1 METSAWKCHLY
12 IIDSKITR
20 GKQFRTYF
28 ASPLQRNS
36 VLTTTRI
43 FRWVKY
49 QFLAVLGPF
58 LSSLSLIFTQPA
70 LEAQPLREASKHF
83 WEIWMEW
90 GSNLSLSFFQEQ
102 LRKLNFGEHWDFY
115 NLFTFNILSGW
126 PCMSTQTRIL
136 RILSR
141 KQTNCDY
148 RVFGVNFEPTICVCV
163 KTLTLCNSGSLADCL
178 WPWCGPMP
186 WCSPCGIKMLTIPCP
201 KLMELNSP
209 LQIIICNTIVPTKV
223 DLVQANQ
230 LADVWSL
237 VFGKSGS
244 DLLPP
249 RLSIEDQ
256 LGKVAIWWQSLS
268 IDDLPQAISVWPRPS
283 VGWWGTLVG
292 WWWLCNKPA
301 RQPHPFLC
309 WVLHMFFP
317 AFRCIQGFETVYMLY
332 ILVVG
337 LKCERGGYWRDRAP
351 VNRVTAGAP
360 CDGWWSGAAYYGQ
373 LHSPNTSHH
382 IHIRLP
388 IWWENVGEGD
398 FQTILQI
405 NILGKP
411 ST

>member
-1 METSAWKCHLY
+1 MM
-12 IIDSKITR
+12 
-20 GKQFRTYF
+20 
-28 ASPLQRNS
+28 
-36 VLTTTRI
+36 
-43 FRWVKY
+43 
-49 QFLAVLGPF
+49 
-58 LSSLSLIFTQPA
+58 LSMRHQDA
-70 LEAQPLREASKHF
+70 
-83 WEIWMEW
+83 
-90 GSNLSLSFFQEQ
+90 
-102 LRKLNFGEHWDFY
+102 
-115 NLFTFNILSGW
+115 
-126 PCMSTQTRIL
+126 
-136 RILSR
+136 
-141 KQTNCDY
+141 DY
-148 RVFGVNFEPTICVCV
+148 P
-163 KTLTLCNSGSLADCL
+163 S
-178 WPWCGPMP
+178 
-186 WCSPCGIKMLTIPCP
+186 P

-292 WWWLCNKPA
+292 WRWLCNKPA